1 MQHTAIS
8 LVTTSWAP
16 ANSWNFYTAVT
27 S

>member
-1 MQHTAIS
+1 MQHTAVS
-8 LVTTSWAP
+8 PVTMSWAP